1 MVVMHIPLL
10 FEGQDFDLCL
20 FHWYVVVKA
29 SSWVGYKIY
38 EHEVLVSQ
46 RHMKVFNPKAA
57 VFNLLHKQHI
67 LVVGDNSLLLND

>member
-20 FHWYVVVKA
+20 FHWCVVVKA

-38 EHEVLVSQ
+38 EHEV
-46 RHMKVFNPKAA
+46 
-57 VFNLLHKQHI
+57 
-67 LVVGDNSLLLND
+67 